1 MTDIDERTAKPGRDE
16 TLAKVLRLPFADA
29 TEATTEAAA
38 PAAPAATVDLSKTD
52 PAGPVEGAV
61 ITAAEW
67 KLGEDPEGDAPWI
80 NPALKTPEG
89 RAARAAYLQRAT
101 KRRARRWA
109 SRQWTPRG
117 IVPATI
123 RGGARIHRWVRGVE
137 GQNAEAARQRAAM
150 LARESE
156 KAARRAHYALLKKD
170 AKKKA
175 AEVAQQESQIALTQF
190 TAATDLARRKFFERA
205 AAAYLPLA
213 GIDAAGF
220 VFMNGMVGLGTGVL
234 VNLLVLARVGR
245 RPDMTPEE
253 LEELERTEAGLPDR
267 FEIGMTPRAF
277 EAMLHQALTE
287 EIGIAVHSLRIH
299 PHKWGFEV
307 QLVLKNQTPEKLSE
321 SLGLLEA
328 CLPGVR
334 TNSALLQ
341 QSAAA
346 RNECTLRIPGDDP
359 WQAVPELPYRAPK
372 SISTHDLHKAQI
384 GADMSGRALALPGK
398 RTSTNTVG
406 KPRSGKSTVLRARL
420 DALTATNDRIIVGI
434 DLGSYG
440 AGFGPYAK
448 CMAAVARTP
457 KEARIVLEWALEI
470 GMNRPKLFQ
479 KLGMGANW
487 EASPEYPGI
496 TLVIDEFPALVT
508 AAKAEVFPKPKQDD
522 EFYEKPMRLD
532 ELVRQI
538 HLTSS
543 KSDIV
548 EDIATHSVTK
558 EKIGDNTWIGE
569 VPVQAM
575 GSCDRDDIVQI
586 VGKGAMAQ
594 GWRADRLLPA
604 MGDDVNDA
612 GVVYPLAGSAY
623 CEPIPYRACIVSDE
637 EADRRATERAEA
649 GMCELDAMSE
659 AFVRGIELPNPG
671 GGDPWDG
678 DEDEAEETVPVLL
691 QVIRKIYAGRGNPS
705 GLTADELFDALH
717 EVDSELWD
725 LNRFPTEDGTHMAKG
740 AVLALVLDKVLG
752 PRDQKW
758 AKESYRPKGA
768 KDTVKGYRLKDLKI
782 LVGEADDS

>member
-1 MTDIDERTAKPGRDE
+1 MTE
-16 TLAKVLRLPFADA
+16 THESGAKVIRLPFVTSPDETATDTVEDTTTDA
-29 TEATTEAAA
+29 TVDLSKDTPAA
-38 PAAPAATVDLSKTD
+38 PAAPAA
-52 PAGPVEGAV
+52 PVEGSRI
-61 ITAAEW
+61 ITAEEW
-67 KLGEDPEGDAPWI
+67 ALAEDPEGDAPWI
-80 NPALKTPEG
+80 NPALLTPEG
-89 RAARAAYLQRAT
+89 RAARAAYLQRTAR
-101 KRRARRWA
+101 RRARRWA
-109 SRQWTPRG
+109 RRQWTPRG
-117 IVPATI
+117 IVPATV
-123 RGGARIHRWVRGVE
+123 RGGVRIHRWVRGVE
-137 GQNAEAARQRAAM
+137 GRNAEAARQNAEMRAEEAE
-150 LARESE
+150 R
-156 KAARRAHYALLKKD
+156 AARRAKHALLNRDKKQ
-170 AKKKA
+170 KA
-175 AEVAQQESQIALTQF
+175 AEVAQQQSQLALTQA
-190 TAATDLARRKFFERA
+190 TAATELARRRMIWRGLG
-205 AAAYLPLA
+205 AYGPLA
-213 GIDAAGF
+213 GIDVAGA
-220 VFMNGMVGLGTGVL
+220 VFMDGLIGLGTGLL
-234 VNLLVLARVGR
+234 VNLVVLARVGA
-245 RPDMTPEE
+245 RPDMDPEA
-253 LEELERTEAGLPDR
+253 LEELERQEAGLPDR

-287 EIGIAVHSLRIH
+287 EIGIAVHSLRIN

-321 SLGLLEA
+321 NLGLLEA

-372 SISTHDLHKAQI
+372 SISTHELHEAQI
-384 GADMSGRALALPGK
+384 GADMSGRGLALPGK

-420 DALTATNDRIIVGI
+420 DALTATSDRIIVGI

-457 KEARIVLEWALEI
+457 REARTVLEWALEI
-470 GMNRPKLFQ
+470 GVNRPKLFQ
-479 KLGMGANW
+479 RLGMGANW

-496 TLVIDEFPALVT
+496 TVVIDEFPALWT

-522 EFYEKPMRLD
+522 EFYEKPMKLD

-543 KSDIV
+543 KSDV
-548 EDIATHSVTK
+548 VLDIATHSVTK
-558 EKIGDNTWIGE
+558 EKIGDNTWLGE
-569 VPVQAM
+569 VPVQVM
-575 GSCDRDDIVQI
+575 GACDRDDIVQI

-604 MGDDVNDA
+604 MGDAVNDA
-612 GVVYPLAGSAY
+612 SVVYVSAGATY
-623 CEPIPYRACIVSDE
+623 AEPIPYRACITSDE

-649 GMCELDAMSE
+649 GQCELDAGSK

-671 GGDPWDG
+671 GGDPWHGDD
-678 DEDEAEETVPVLL
+678 DEDDEETVPVLL
-691 QVIRKIYAGRGNPS
+691 QVIRKIYAARSNPS
-705 GLTADELFDALH
+705 GLTEDELFDALH
-717 EVDSELWD
+717 EVEPETWD
-725 LNRFPTEDGTHMAKG
+725 LDRIEGETDITKG
-740 AVLALVLDKVLG
+740 AFLALVLEKVLA
-752 PRDQKW
+752 PRGQRW

-768 KDTVKGYRLKDLKI
+768 KSTVKGYRLKDLKI